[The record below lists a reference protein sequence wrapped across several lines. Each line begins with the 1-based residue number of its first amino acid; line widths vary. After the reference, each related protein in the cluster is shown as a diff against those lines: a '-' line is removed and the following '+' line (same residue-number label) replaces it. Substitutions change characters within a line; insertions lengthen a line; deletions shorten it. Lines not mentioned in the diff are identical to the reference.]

1 LGPFGLKALL
11 LVVVVNPIEFVD
23 ESVELLLLFPEGGLM
38 GEDVSLA
45 LVLIFFLLVGRLIV
59 PLPVSFYGGVATK

>member
-1 LGPFGLKALL
+1 
-11 LVVVVNPIEFVD
+11 
-23 ESVELLLLFPEGGLM
+23 
-38 GEDVSLA
+38 LA